1 MILSSISLLLTNFS
15 YKPGMAVTRV
25 QVKTGRTWKL
35 KLLKVIV
42 TGLMMK
48 KEGGEKEEVTTL
60 LLGGRKKEGTS
71 RGPWRSHRRRS
82 ITRVTEI
89 ELLRRSTRVE
99 IVIVTGR
106 EKEVDLPRVLRSLT
120 RSRGTSCSASCP
132 SFYTCFVNYPR
143 NYLNS

>member
-1 MILSSISLLLTNFS
+1 MMLILVTSILVRNKT
-15 YKPGMAVTRV
+15 VTRV

-82 ITRVTEI
+82 ITR
-89 ELLRRSTRVE
+89 
-99 IVIVTGR
+99 

-132 SFYTCFVNYPR
+132 SFYTCF
-143 NYLNS
+143 